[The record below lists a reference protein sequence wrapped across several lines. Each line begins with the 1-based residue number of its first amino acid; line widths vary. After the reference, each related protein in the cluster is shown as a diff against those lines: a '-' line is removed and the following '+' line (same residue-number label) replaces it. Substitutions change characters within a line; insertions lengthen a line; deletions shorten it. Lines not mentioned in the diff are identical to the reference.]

1 MATSFREPK
10 ALLQAMV
17 RIVGMAIPIVFG
29 VTVGKLATPYLPG
42 FSAWVHTLGPWA
54 PVAFVGA
61 YVAVVVCML
70 PAFLLTMA
78 GGAVFGIAQGAS
90 LVLIGAT
97 IGGSIAFLL
106 GRTVLRTWVTKRI
119 AQNPT
124 LSTIDR
130 VVGQDGLKLMFLL
143 RLSPAIPFV
152 LSNYALG
159 ATSVRLRD
167 FVFAMVGMLPVIGA
181 YAALGHAGTRGAN
194 EQSLPPWVLGVGIAA
209 TVLLGVLL
217 ARITQQALRDADR
230 GADRGADRTSPRD
243 ESNVVAP

>member
-1 MATSFREPK
+1 MALSFREPM
-10 ALLQAMV
+10 ALV
-17 RIVGMAIPIVFG
+17 RALARVVGMAIPIVFG
-29 VTVGKLATPYLPG
+29 VAVGKLATPYLPG

-78 GGAVFGIAQGAS
+78 GGAVFGIAQGAT
-90 LVLIGAT
+90 LVLLGAT
-97 IGGSIAFLL
+97 IGGTIAFLL
-106 GRTVLRTWVTKRI
+106 GRTVLRQWVSRRI
-119 AQNPT
+119 AQHPT

-130 VVGQDGLKLMFLL
+130 VVGQDGFKLMFLL

-167 FVFAMVGMLPVIGA
+167 FVLAMVGMLPVIA
-181 YAALGHAGTRGAN
+181 SYAALGHAGTRSSD

-217 ARITQQALRDADR
+217 ARITQRALRDADR
-230 GADRGADRTSPRD
+230 DGQPATVSA
-243 ESNVVAP
+243 APQ